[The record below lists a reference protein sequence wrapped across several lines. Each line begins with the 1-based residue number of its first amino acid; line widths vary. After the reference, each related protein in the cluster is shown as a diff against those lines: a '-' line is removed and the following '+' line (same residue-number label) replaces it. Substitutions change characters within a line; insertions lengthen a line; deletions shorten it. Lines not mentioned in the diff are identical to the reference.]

1 MDQIHHTLVTA
12 RPEDRAEIEA
22 LHALV
27 FGPGRFARTA
37 HRVRESAARDAG
49 FALVALRQGRVIGS
63 IRLTEVLIGHAP
75 ALLLGPLA
83 VHPDFQ
89 KNGCGSALL
98 DAAVDAA
105 RAGGHEVVVLVGD
118 EPYYA
123 RTGFRRVPDGRIRW
137 PGPVD
142 PARVLALELVPGA
155 LDKARGPIRGRI

>member
-1 MDQIHHTLVTA
+1 MDQIPYTLATA

-37 HRVRESAARDAG
+37 HRVRESAGAQAG
-49 FALVALRQGRVIGS
+49 FALVALRQGRLIGS
-63 IRLTEVLIGHAP
+63 VLLTEVLIGDAP

-98 DAAVDAA
+98 EAAVDAA
-105 RAGGHEVVVLVGD
+105 RARGDALIVLVGD

-123 RTGFRRVPDGRIRW
+123 RTGFRRVPDGRIQW

-155 LDKARGPIRGRI
+155 LDGAREPIRGRR

>member
-1 MDQIHHTLVTA
+1 MDQIPYTLVTA
-12 RPEDRAEIEA
+12 RPQDRAEIDA

-37 HRVRESAARDAG
+37 YRVRESAAPDAG
-49 FALVALRQGRVIGS
+49 FSLVALRQGRVIGS
-63 IRLTEVLIGHAP
+63 VLLTEVRIGEAP

-98 DAAVDAA
+98 DAAMDAA
-105 RAGGHEVVVLVGD
+105 RARGDALIVLVGD

-123 RTGFRRVPDGRIRW
+123 RSGFRRVPDGRIQW

-155 LDKARGPIRGRI
+155 LDRACGPIRGRS

>member
-1 MDQIHHTLVTA
+1 MDQTPYTLVTA
-12 RPEDRAEIEA
+12 RPEDRAEIDA

-37 HRVRESAARDAG
+37 YRVRESAAPDAG
-49 FALVALRQGRVIGS
+49 VSLVALRQGRVIGS
-63 IRLTEVLIGHAP
+63 VLLTEVRIGEAP
-75 ALLLGPLA
+75 
-83 VHPDFQ
+83 
-89 KNGCGSALL
+89 ALL

-105 RAGGHEVVVLVGD
+105 RARGDALVVLVGD

-123 RTGFRRVPDGRIRW
+123 RSGFRRVPDGRIRW

-155 LDKARGPIRGRI
+155 LDEACGAIRGRS